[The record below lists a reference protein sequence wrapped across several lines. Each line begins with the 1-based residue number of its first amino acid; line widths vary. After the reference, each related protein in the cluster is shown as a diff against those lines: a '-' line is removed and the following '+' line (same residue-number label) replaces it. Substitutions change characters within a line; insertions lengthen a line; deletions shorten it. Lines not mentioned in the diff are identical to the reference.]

1 MSKILE
7 EQMLDKAVHQPW
19 GFMVPIDE
27 AVKLAQIYALEQQI
41 ELLKKFN
48 IIDTKSL
55 TVDLWRITDER
66 QKLEEQLKLL
76 KDGRE

>member
-41 ELLKKFN
+41 ERFEAFKQN
-48 IIDTKSL
+48 GYQNDR
-55 TVDLWRITDER
+55 TVAHFIRE
-66 QKLEEQLKLL
+66 LEEQLKLL